1 MKNANIVRMSA
12 KANDF
17 YRLIILTILIYLTS
31 PISRYDVLVDIA
43 PEIKWIPDN
52 NAYKNLKI
60 VVEMDSDIDAHTAS
74 EQEFRRRYKSIGA
87 LKVVTDRAKGIT
99 LPSSIKQGHTIWI
112 YACALYLV
120 VADTMKIF
128 TD

>member
-1 MKNANIVRMSA
+1 MTSVTGRALQESVRIVTKFSEMEETYSS
-12 KANDF
+12 
-17 YRLIILTILIYLTS
+17 LGSLG
-31 PISRYDVLVDIA
+31 YDVLVDIA

>member
-1 MKNANIVRMSA
+1 MSA
-12 KANDF
+12 KANNF
-17 YRLIILTILIYLTS
+17 FRQIILTILTYLTS

-60 VVEMDSDIDAHTAS
+60 VVEIDSDIDAHTAS

-87 LKVVTDRAKGIT
+87 LKVVTDRGLQVTKFNLYQSAGIQ
-99 LPSSIKQGHTIWI
+99 PFAFFFFK
-112 YACALYLV
+112 YDYLLE
-120 VADTMKIF
+120 IRF
-128 TD
+128 I

>member
-1 MKNANIVRMSA
+1 MSA
-12 KANDF
+12 KANNF
-17 YRLIILTILIYLTS
+17 FRQIILTILTYLTS

-87 LKVVTDRAKGIT
+87 LKVVTDRAKG
-99 LPSSIKQGHTIWI
+99 
-112 YACALYLV
+112 
-120 VADTMKIF
+120 D
-128 TD
+128 